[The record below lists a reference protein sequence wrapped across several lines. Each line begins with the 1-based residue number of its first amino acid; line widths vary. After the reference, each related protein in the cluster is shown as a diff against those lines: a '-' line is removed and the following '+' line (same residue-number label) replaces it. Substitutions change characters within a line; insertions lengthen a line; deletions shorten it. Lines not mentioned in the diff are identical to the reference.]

1 MEFSKI
7 ISDMQ
12 ILQEKN
18 KLYEDKCNKI
28 DSIINSLKKDLIKL
42 EKRKEKE
49 VNEINKT
56 ILNLKLLLI
65 KDIINKLDFN

>member
-12 ILQEKN
+12 VLQEKN

-49 VNEINKT
+49 ANEINKT

>member
-12 ILQEKN
+12 VLQEKN